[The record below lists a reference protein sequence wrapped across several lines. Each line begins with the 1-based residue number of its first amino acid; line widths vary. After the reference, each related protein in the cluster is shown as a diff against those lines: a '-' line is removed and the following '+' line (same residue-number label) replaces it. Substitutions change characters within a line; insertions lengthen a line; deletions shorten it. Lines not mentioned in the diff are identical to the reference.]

1 MLSQKTKQLHVI
13 FSSTKQFM
21 DVLAIINESD
31 YKIDFCLDGLAEDA
45 KAISL
50 HLLRL
55 PGTDFVDIIEGPMNL
70 SCHC

>member
-1 MLSQKTKQLHVI
+1 
-13 FSSTKQFM
+13 M

>member
-31 YKIDFCLDGLAEDA
+31 YTIDFCPDGLAEDA
-45 KAISL
+45 KALIL

-55 PGTDFVDIIEGPMNL
+55 PGTDFVDIIGINL

>member
-1 MLSQKTKQLHVI
+1 
-13 FSSTKQFM
+13 M

-31 YKIDFCLDGLAEDA
+31 YTIDFCPDGLAEDA
-45 KAISL
+45 KALIL

-55 PGTDFVDIIEGPMNL
+55 PGTDFVDIIGINL